1 MPNLSDFTKKLDIQ
15 GFVDSVK
22 SAIGSSTVAK
32 APEGDEIAAKF
43 VALSQVVQALVST
56 HAEQAKLIGA
66 INNQLNALSKDWQL
80 LQTAAKAPAT
90 ADTTAKTETLATETE
105 QDKKEKP

>member
-43 VALSQVVQALVST
+43 VALSQVVQALVSA

-80 LQTAAKAPAT
+80 LQTAAKAPTAETPAAT
-90 ADTTAKTETLATETE
+90 DTTTKTEE
-105 QDKKEKP
+105 DKK

>member
-43 VALSQVVQALVST
+43 VALSQVVQALVSA

-80 LQTAAKAPAT
+80 LQTATKAPAAET
-90 ADTTAKTETLATETE
+90 PAATDTTTKTEE
-105 QDKKEKP
+105 DKK